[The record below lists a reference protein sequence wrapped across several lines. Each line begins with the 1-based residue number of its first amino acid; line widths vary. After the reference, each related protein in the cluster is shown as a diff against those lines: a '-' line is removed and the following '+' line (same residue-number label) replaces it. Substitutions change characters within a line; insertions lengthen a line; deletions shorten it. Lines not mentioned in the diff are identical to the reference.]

1 MPKFRIYLI
10 AIAACIFCTLAA
22 TAQMQQPPV
31 EMADAMRSNGKIY
44 VVVAVLTTILAGIV
58 LYLIR
63 LERKIKRLE
72 KE

>member
-1 MPKFRIYLI
+1 M
-10 AIAACIFCTLAA
+10 CTIAA
-22 TAQMQQPPV
+22 TAQMQQQPV

-63 LERKIKRLE
+63 LEKKIKRME

>member
-1 MPKFRIYLI
+1 MPKFRLYFI
-10 AIAACIFCTLAA
+10 AIVACLMCTIAA
-22 TAQMQQPPV
+22 TAQMQQQPV

-63 LERKIKRLE
+63 LEKKIKRME

>member
-1 MPKFRIYLI
+1 MPKFRLYFI
-10 AIAACIFCTLAA
+10 AIVACLFCTLAA
-22 TAQMQQPPV
+22 TAQMQQQPV

-63 LERKIKRLE
+63 LEKKIKRLE